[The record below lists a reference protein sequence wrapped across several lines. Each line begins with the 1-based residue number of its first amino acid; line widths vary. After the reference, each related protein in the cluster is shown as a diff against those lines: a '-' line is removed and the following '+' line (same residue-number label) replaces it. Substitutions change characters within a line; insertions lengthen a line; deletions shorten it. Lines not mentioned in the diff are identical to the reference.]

1 MLLTFVI
8 AYLAVSIAIGLW
20 AATRVHN
27 SRNYVVAG
35 RSLPLYSW
43 NGTRTIACSTRC
55 S

>member
-27 SRNYVVAG
+27 SIRRRRPQPPALQLE
-35 RSLPLYSW
+35 R
-43 NGTRTIACSTRC
+43 R
-55 S
+55 